1 MVERVARGRIMVP
14 AAAALTVMAA
24 GMVKSEQANAAGPE
38 TTLEIRVQVVEPCR
52 IRLGPSGALAHG
64 CGGGGSQSQM
74 PVSVQLS
81 GLVQRFEATLQ
92 ERLAQPERPPML
104 GSGGMP
110 ARPIGFTTPHVVSVD
125 ALNARFTAANQ
136 RASDIAER
144 IGQRVRHIT
153 VAY

>member
-14 AAAALTVMAA
+14 AAAALSVIAA
-24 GMVKSEQANAAGPE
+24 GMITPEQAKAAGPE

-52 IRLGPSGALAHG
+52 IRLAPSGDLAHG
-64 CGGGGSQSQM
+64 CGGGGSLSQT

-81 GLVQRFEATLQ
+81 GLVERFEATVQ
-92 ERLAQPERPPML
+92 ERPAQTERPPML
-104 GSGGMP
+104 ASGLVP
-110 ARPIGFTTPHVVSVD
+110 ARPSGLTTPHVVSID
-125 ALNARFTAANQ
+125 APSARFAAANQ
-136 RASDIAER
+136 RASDVAER

>member
-24 GMVKSEQANAAGPE
+24 GMVKPEQANAAGPE

-52 IRLGPSGALAHG
+52 IRLAPSGGLAHS
-64 CGGGGSQSQM
+64 CGGGGPLSQT
-74 PVSVQLS
+74 PVAVQLS
-81 GLVQRFEATLQ
+81 GLVERFDATVQ
-92 ERLAQPERPPML
+92 ERLAQTERPPML
-104 GSGGMP
+104 AIGIVP
-110 ARPIGFTTPHVVSVD
+110 ARPIEFTTPYVVSID
-125 ALNARFTAANQ
+125 APSARFTAANQ
-136 RASDIAER
+136 RASDVAER